1 MSAFEDMQKDI
12 LAIKDD
18 LKKINDKLKHIDGS
32 LNIKGYAHKQLIIDQ
47 NASVNDILNR
57 LVSLEA

>member
-1 MSAFEDMQKDI
+1 MQKDI